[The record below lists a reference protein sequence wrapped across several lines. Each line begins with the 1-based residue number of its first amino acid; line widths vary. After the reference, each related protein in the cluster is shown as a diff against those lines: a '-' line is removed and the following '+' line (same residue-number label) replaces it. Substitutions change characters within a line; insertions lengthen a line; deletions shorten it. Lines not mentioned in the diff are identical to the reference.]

1 MTGDTVVPTDTAPAT
16 GAAASPTRPRA
27 ILLAYSC
34 GPGAGSE
41 SGVGW
46 TWTRAAAEFADVIL
60 ITHSTRFRPGIEST
74 IAELELPITA
84 EFVDVPKWLVAVLR
98 GKLLGMVKYC
108 IWQARAARVLRRY
121 EARQR
126 IDVVHHV
133 TWATDSLP
141 SALLASRA
149 PVRVWGPIGGSTRTR
164 PGLYRYLTIRGK
176 VGELF
181 RDFMNGTL
189 RAISGARLARH
200 ATLLVALNPD
210 VQARWKAGPTPIV
223 MASNIALDK
232 TELALGAPTA
242 TGRGD
247 HGPRLALFVG
257 RLIPWKG
264 LLLAVQ
270 SLRYAPSWKLVV
282 LGEGPDRAR
291 AEALAIRLGVEDR
304 LEFRGLVPRP
314 EVLDIFR
321 CADAVLFPSFHDSAS
336 WAVGEASSLGCPVVC
351 LDVGGPAI
359 QAGRN
364 AHVVPVTPGA
374 TLPQRLGA
382 RLEELTG
389 RGEPHDDLRSDRIS
403 GVLRTW
409 YAGTVS
415 HADGSHADGS
425 HADGSGA
432 DGSGADGSGAGR
444 AGPALDA
451 RDS

>member
-1 MTGDTVVPTDTAPAT
+1 
-16 GAAASPTRPRA
+16 
-27 ILLAYSC
+27 
-34 GPGAGSE
+34 
-41 SGVGW
+41 
-46 TWTRAAAEFADVIL
+46 
-60 ITHSTRFRPGIEST
+60 
-74 IAELELPITA
+74 
-84 EFVDVPKWLVAVLR
+84 
-98 GKLLGMVKYC
+98 
-108 IWQARAARVLRRY
+108 
-121 EARQR
+121 
-126 IDVVHHV
+126 
-133 TWATDSLP
+133 
-141 SALLASRA
+141 
-149 PVRVWGPIGGSTRTR
+149 
-164 PGLYRYLTIRGK
+164 LTIRGK
-176 VGELF
+176 WGEIF

-210 VQARWKAGPTPIV
+210 VQARWQAGPTPVV

-232 TELALGAPTA
+232 TELAVGAPTA

-247 HGPRLALFVG
+247 QGPRLALFVG

-270 SLRYAPSWKLVV
+270 SLRHAPHWKLVV

-364 AHVVPVTPGA
+364 AYVVPVTPGA
-374 TLPQRLGA
+374 TLPERLGA
-382 RLEELTG
+382 RLEGLTG

-415 HADGSHADGS
+415 RSDRSGADRSGADSSGANGSGADGARADGAG
-425 HADGSGA
+425 ADGAGA
-432 DGSGADGSGAGR
+432 DGSGARRAGR
-444 AGPALDA
+444 RLD
-451 RDS
+451 SWES